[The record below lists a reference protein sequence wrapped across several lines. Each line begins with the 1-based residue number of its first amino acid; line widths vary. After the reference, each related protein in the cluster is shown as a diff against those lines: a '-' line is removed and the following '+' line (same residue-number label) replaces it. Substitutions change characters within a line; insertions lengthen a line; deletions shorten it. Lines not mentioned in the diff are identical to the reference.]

1 MKVFTFVA
9 ELLNTKGNASTD
21 PDSYLSYFNLSYF
34 ITLKN

>member
-9 ELLNTKGNASTD
+9 ELLNTKGNALQI
-21 PDSYLSYFNLSYF
+21 PDSYLSYF